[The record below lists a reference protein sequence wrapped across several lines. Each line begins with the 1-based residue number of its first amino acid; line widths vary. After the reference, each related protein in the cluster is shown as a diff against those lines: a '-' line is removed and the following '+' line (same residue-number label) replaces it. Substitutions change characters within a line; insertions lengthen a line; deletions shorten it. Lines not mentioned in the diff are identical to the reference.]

1 MLKSA
6 CVHEEQVIRMKNL
19 YPWTQ
24 ILVLS
29 FVIVGCA
36 SPTLHISVPN
46 DFHGEI
52 DLLCG
57 EVGKGDIS
65 IAVDRSGHAPEFPCP
80 RKEAKVFL
88 LRNGKT
94 YPIYDAEWRTTGD
107 GIPRGIRIKIQ

>member
-1 MLKSA
+1 
-6 CVHEEQVIRMKNL
+6 MKNL

-65 IAVDRSGHAPEFPCP
+65 IAVDRFGHAPEFPCP